1 MTPPVVVTR
10 PRGPQGGL
18 EALCA
23 RLIECCVTPVL
34 FSPQTV
40 KFLSLLPSE
49 EQSVTDAL
57 ASRAPAI
64 AFLSP
69 TAVYACKDLLTRL
82 GHGQLNT
89 STLLA
94 SQGPGTSDAIE
105 ACFGRRPF
113 FESSVSTAEV
123 FAEEFLKLAPLVS
136 NLLVPQSAIG
146 RDVFAP
152 VLKAGGVCVCEFAAY
167 TLMTVTPV
175 EDEQCAIS
183 ASAAKGGYIIF
194 MSPSA
199 VRATVETCR
208 DFEGLKRLKVISIGP
223 STSDAVRDVGL
234 SLHVEATDHS
244 EEGVLNALARCV
256 GGSSR

>member
-1 MTPPVVVTR
+1 MAPPVVVTR

-18 EALCA
+18 EAFIA
-23 RLIECCVTPVL
+23 RLSESPVTPVV
-34 FSPQTV
+34 FSPQTI
-40 KFLSLLPSE
+40 KFLSLLPNE
-49 EQSVTDAL
+49 EQTVLDVLS
-57 ASRAPAI
+57 SRAPAI

-69 TAVYACKDLLTRL
+69 TAVFACKDLLHRL
-82 GHGQLNT
+82 GRGQLDA

-136 NLLVPQSAIG
+136 GLLVPQSAIG

-152 VLKAGGVCVCEFAAY
+152 LLKAGGVSVCEFAGY
-167 TLMTVTPV
+167 TLMTVTPG

-199 VRATVETCR
+199 VRATLETCR
-208 DFEGLKRLKVISIGP
+208 DQEGLRRLKVISIGP
-223 STSDAVRDVGL
+223 TTSDAVRETGL

-244 EEGVLNALARCV
+244 EEGVLSALNRCV
-256 GGSSR
+256 DASSF